1 MKIETAIILCAGYGK
16 RLNPITL
23 EVPKP
28 LIKIKNKSL
37 LLNTIEL
44 VANLG
49 IKRIKLNTYYL
60 SDQIEDF
67 VSKLKNYGKI
77 EIIKDGDEILDTGGG
92 IKNIMRTSTD
102 ENFLVLNPDTI
113 WNIGYKKVIL
123 EMIEYYK
130 LKNLNNLLMVVHKSK
145 SYDTRFDGDFSINN
159 HKLSKI
165 KKCNYIYT
173 GCQIINKAILSNIK
187 NKKFS
192 MNKVW
197 NNNIKNSN
205 LFGFESDQEFVHLT
219 DIEIYKKLLK
229 NN

>member
-16 RLNPITL
+16 RLHPITL

-49 IKRIKLNTYYL
+49 IKKIKLNTYYL
-60 SDQIEDF
+60 AEQIENF
-67 VSKLKNYGKI
+67 VNKLENYGKI

-92 IKNIMRTSTD
+92 IKNIMKTSTD

-113 WNIGYKKVIL
+113 WNLGYKKIIL

-130 LKNLNNLLMVVHKSK
+130 LKNLNNLLMVAHKSK
-145 SYDTRFDGDFSINN
+145 SYDTRFDGDFSMNN
-159 HKLSKI
+159 HMLSKN

-173 GCQIINKAILSNIK
+173 GCQIINKAILSSIK

-197 NNNIKNSN
+197 NNNMKNSN

>member
-16 RLNPITL
+16 RLHPITL

-49 IKRIKLNTYYL
+49 IKKIKLNTYYL
-60 SDQIEDF
+60 AEQIEDF
-67 VSKLKNYGKI
+67 VNKLENYGKI

-92 IKNIMRTSTD
+92 IKNIMKTSTD

-113 WNIGYKKVIL
+113 WNLGYKKI
-123 EMIEYYK
+123 IEYYK

-145 SYDTRFDGDFSINN
+145 SYDTRFDGDISMNN
-159 HKLSKI
+159 HILSKNQ
-165 KKCNYIYT
+165 KCNYIYT
-173 GCQIINKAILSNIK
+173 GCQIINKAILSSIK

-197 NNNIKNSN
+197 NKKIKNSD

>member
-16 RLNPITL
+16 RLHPITL

-49 IKRIKLNTYYL
+49 IKKIKLNTYYL
-60 SDQIEDF
+60 AEQIEDF
-67 VSKLKNYGKI
+67 VNKLENYGKI
-77 EIIKDGDEILDTGGG
+77 EIVKDGDEILDTGGG
-92 IKNIMRTSTD
+92 IKNIMKTSTD

-113 WNIGYKKVIL
+113 WNLGYKKIIL

-130 LKNLNNLLMVVHKSK
+130 LKNLNNLLMVAHKSK
-145 SYDTRFDGDFSINN
+145 SYDTRFDGDFSMNN
-159 HKLSKI
+159 HMLSKNNN
-165 KKCNYIYT
+165 CNYIYT
-173 GCQIINKAILSNIK
+173 GCQIINKAILSSIK

-197 NNNIKNSN
+197 NNMIKNSN

>member
-16 RLNPITL
+16 RLHPITL

-44 VANLG
+44 VASLR
-49 IKRIKLNTYYL
+49 IKKIKLNTYYL
-60 SDQIEDF
+60 SEQIEDF
-67 VSKLKNYGKI
+67 VNKLENYGKI
-77 EIIKDGDEILDTGGG
+77 EIIKDGQEILDTGGG
-92 IKNIMRTSTD
+92 IKNIMKTSKD

-113 WNIGYKKVIL
+113 WNLGYKKVIL
-123 EMIEYYK
+123 EMIEYYEY
-130 LKNLNNLLMVVHKSK
+130 KNLNNLLMVVHKSK
-145 SYDTRFDGDFSINN
+145 SYDTRFDGDFSMNN
-159 HKLSKI
+159 HMLSINKN
-165 KKCNYIYT
+165 CNYIYT
-173 GCQIINKAILSNIK
+173 GCQIINKAIFSSIK

-192 MNKVW
+192 MNEVW
-197 NNNIKNSN
+197 NNKIKNST
-205 LFGFESDQEFVHLT
+205 LFGFESEQKFVHLT

>member
-16 RLNPITL
+16 RLHPITL

-49 IKRIKLNTYYL
+49 IKKIKLNTYYL
-60 SDQIEDF
+60 AEQIEDF
-67 VSKLKNYGKI
+67 VNKLENYGKI

-92 IKNIMRTSTD
+92 IKNITKTSTD

-113 WNIGYKKVIL
+113 WNLGYKKIIL

-130 LKNLNNLLMVVHKSK
+130 LKNLNNLLMVAHKSK
-145 SYDTRFDGDFSINN
+145 SYDTRFDGDFSMNN
-159 HKLSKI
+159 NMLSKNE
-165 KKCNYIYT
+165 KCNYIYT
-173 GCQIINKAILSNIK
+173 GCQIINKAILSSIK

-197 NNNIKNSN
+197 NNKIKNSD

>member
-16 RLNPITL
+16 RLHPITL

-49 IKRIKLNTYYL
+49 IKKIKLNTYYL
-60 SDQIEDF
+60 AEQIEDF
-67 VSKLKNYGKI
+67 VNKLENYGKI

-92 IKNIMRTSTD
+92 IKNIMKTSTD

-113 WNIGYKKVIL
+113 WNLGYKKIIL

-130 LKNLNNLLMVVHKSK
+130 LKNLNNLLMVAHKSK
-145 SYDTRFDGDFSINN
+145 SYDTRFDGDFSMNN
-159 HKLSKI
+159 HMLSKNNN
-165 KKCNYIYT
+165 CNYIYT
-173 GCQIINKAILSNIK
+173 GCQIINKAILSSIK

-197 NNNIKNSN
+197 NNKIKNSD

>member
-16 RLNPITL
+16 RLHPITL

-49 IKRIKLNTYYL
+49 IKKIKLNTYYL
-60 SDQIEDF
+60 AEQIEDF
-67 VSKLKNYGKI
+67 VNKLENYGKI

-92 IKNIMRTSTD
+92 IKNIMKTSTD

-113 WNIGYKKVIL
+113 WNLGYKKIIL

-130 LKNLNNLLMVVHKSK
+130 LKNLNNLLMVAHKSK
-145 SYDTRFDGDFSINN
+145 SYDTRFDGDFSMNN
-159 HKLSKI
+159 HKLSK
-165 KKCNYIYT
+165 N
-173 GCQIINKAILSNIK
+173 
-187 NKKFS
+187 
-192 MNKVW
+192 
-197 NNNIKNSN
+197 
-205 LFGFESDQEFVHLT
+205 
-219 DIEIYKKLLK
+219 
-229 NN
+229 

>member
-16 RLNPITL
+16 RLHPITL

-49 IKRIKLNTYYL
+49 IKKIKLNTYYL
-60 SDQIEDF
+60 AEQIEDF
-67 VSKLKNYGKI
+67 VNKLDNYDKI

-92 IKNIMRTSTD
+92 IKNIMKTSTD

-113 WNIGYKKVIL
+113 WNLGYKKIIL

-130 LKNLNNLLMVVHKSK
+130 LKNLNNLLMVAHKSK
-145 SYDTRFDGDFSINN
+145 SYDTRFDGDFSMNN
-159 HKLSKI
+159 NMLSKNE
-165 KKCNYIYT
+165 KCNYIYT
-173 GCQIINKAILSNIK
+173 GCQIINKAILSSIK

-197 NNNIKNSN
+197 NNKIKNSD

>member
-16 RLNPITL
+16 RLHPITL

-49 IKRIKLNTYYL
+49 IKKIKLNTYYL
-60 SDQIEDF
+60 AEQIEDF
-67 VSKLKNYGKI
+67 VNKLENYGKI

-92 IKNIMRTSTD
+92 IKNIMKTSTD

-113 WNIGYKKVIL
+113 WNLGYKKIIL

-145 SYDTRFDGDFSINN
+145 SYDTRFDGDFAMNN
-159 HKLSKI
+159 HVLSKK

-173 GCQIINKAILSNIK
+173 GCQIINKAILSSIK

-197 NNNIKNSN
+197 NNKIKNSD

-219 DIEIYKKLLK
+219 DIKIYKKLLK